1 MRRSEVEKRF
11 NEINSKMVTALG
23 LENKE
28 VIRYLTATEEV
39 LKDLPESLLYL
50 FDEGYFRIYERIID
64 ELITSSVEK
73 EEGDN

>member
-23 LENKE
+23 MENKE

-39 LKDLPESLLYL
+39 LKDLPERLLYL
-50 FDEGYFRIYERIID
+50 FDEGCFKRYERVID
-64 ELITSSVEK
+64 ELIIDSVEK

>member
-23 LENKE
+23 MENEE
-28 VIRYLTATEEV
+28 VIAYLTATEEV
-39 LKDLPESLLYL
+39 VKGLPERLLYL
-50 FDEGYFRIYERIID
+50 LDEDYFKRYERVID
-64 ELITSSVEK
+64 ELIIDSVEK

>member
-23 LENKE
+23 MENKE

-39 LKDLPESLLYL
+39 LKDLPESLLHL
-50 FDEGYFRIYERIID
+50 FDEGYFRIYERVID
-64 ELITSSVEK
+64 ELIIGSVEK